1 MNYHITLQ
9 AEGTSICLTI
19 EESCIQIQRKKQQMR
34 KKNMRIRMRIV
45 KEEYLPGAFSQ
56 MSQRGTSL
64 GLARPTLTCRL
75 ASLLHM

>member
-1 MNYHITLQ
+1 
-9 AEGTSICLTI
+9 
-19 EESCIQIQRKKQQMR
+19 MR